1 MQFEEGHEVQ
11 FTLRGEQLFVRL
23 DGRRWI
29 LRWRDRSAESEQ
41 VDRAM
46 ATLLQEHMSSVLPIV
61 GRLLRAQ
68 PGDCLD

>member
-11 FTLRGEQLFVRL
+11 FTLRGADLFVRL
-23 DGRRWI
+23 DGRRWR
-29 LRWRDRSAESEQ
+29 LRWRDRQSESEH

-46 ATLLQEHMSSVLPIV
+46 ATLLQEHVSSVLPIV
-61 GRLLRAQ
+61 GRLLRGR